1 MNELHI
7 PSPEELLNK
16 PGITAMQE
24 AMAQSLVEILSNKF
38 AGPDVC
44 ITLTEI
50 LTGVDTAKVGH
61 PKSTDRDKLEL
72 IMSKHGRRMSYDGP
86 AYNESYDSNY
96 TIGKKKT
103 V

>member
-1 MNELHI
+1 M
-7 PSPEELLNK
+7 
-16 PGITAMQE
+16 
-24 AMAQSLVEILSNKF
+24 
-38 AGPDVC
+38 
-44 ITLTEI
+44 
-50 LTGVDTAKVGH
+50 DTAKVGH